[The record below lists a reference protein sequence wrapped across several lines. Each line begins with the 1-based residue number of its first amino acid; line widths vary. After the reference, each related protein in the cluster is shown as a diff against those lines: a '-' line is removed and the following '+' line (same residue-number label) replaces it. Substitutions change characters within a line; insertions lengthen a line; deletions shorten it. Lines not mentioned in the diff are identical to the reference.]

1 MTMETNSKI
10 YIAGHNGMV
19 GSAILRN
26 LKSRGFNNIITR
38 THSELDLT
46 NQKSVDEFFTEQKPE
61 YVVLAAAK
69 VGGIYANNKFPAEFI
84 YINMMIEFNVMHSS
98 YKSGVKS
105 LLFLGST
112 CIYPREIEQPM
123 KESAILTNVLEPTNE
138 PYAIAKIAGIKMC
151 ESYNRQY
158 ATDFRSVMPTNL
170 YGIYDNF
177 HPKNSHVIPG
187 LIRRFHDAKVNNDYE
202 VKVWGSGNALR
213 EFLYVDDMA
222 DASLFVLELNKK
234 TYDFNTKPMN
244 SHINV
249 GTGKDITIKEVAQT
263 IKKIVGYK
271 GKLSFDTS
279 KPDGAPRKLIDVS
292 RLSKMGWK
300 YNVSFEDGLR
310 KTYDWY
316 IKQ

>member
-1 MTMETNSKI
+1 MPMKLNSKI

-26 LKSRGFNNIITR
+26 LSSRGFNNIITR
-38 THSELDLT
+38 NHSELDLT
-46 NQKSVDEFFTEQKPE
+46 NQKSVNEFFVEQKPE

-98 YKSGVKS
+98 YKARVKR

-112 CIYPREIEQPM
+112 CIYPRQVEQPM
-123 KESAILTNVLEPTNE
+123 KEDAILTNVLEPTNE

-234 TYDFNTKPMN
+234 TYDSNTKPMN

-300 YNVSFEDGLR
+300 YNISFEEGLK
-310 KTYDWY
+310 KTYEWY
-316 IKQ
+316 LKQ

>member
-26 LKSRGFNNIITR
+26 LKSRGFINIITR

-46 NQKSVDEFFTEQKPE
+46 DQKSVDEFFTEQKPE

-187 LIRRFHDAKVNNDYE
+187 LIRRFHDAKANNDYE

-234 TYDFNTKPMN
+234 TYDSNTKPMN

>member
-1 MTMETNSKI
+1 MPMKLNSKI

-26 LKSRGFNNIITR
+26 LSSRGFNNIITR
-38 THSELDLT
+38 NHSELDLT
-46 NQKSVDEFFTEQKPE
+46 NQKSVDEFFVEQKPE

-98 YKSGVKS
+98 YKARVKR

-112 CIYPREIEQPM
+112 CIYPRQVEQPM
-123 KESAILTNVLEPTNE
+123 KEDAILTNVLEPTNE

-177 HPKNSHVIPG
+177 HPK
-187 LIRRFHDAKVNNDYE
+187 
-202 VKVWGSGNALR
+202 
-213 EFLYVDDMA
+213 
-222 DASLFVLELNKK
+222 
-234 TYDFNTKPMN
+234 
-244 SHINV
+244 
-249 GTGKDITIKEVAQT
+249 
-263 IKKIVGYK
+263 
-271 GKLSFDTS
+271 KLSCNS
-279 KPDGAPRKLIDVS
+279 WAYS
-292 RLSKMGWK
+292 SLS
-300 YNVSFEDGLR
+300 
-310 KTYDWY
+310 
-316 IKQ
+316 